1 MNGVYVAVYTWI
13 TGPVVANKADG
24 TILSISEFS
33 YVNRFLLTANGV
45 VVIELLW
52 RIHTV
57 GMVVIAAYVQQSRL
71 VEPSRVLQFIVIARI
86 MDKFKKSEYNF
97 HSSSMSPPME

>member
-13 TGPVVANKADG
+13 TGPIVANKADG

-33 YVNRFLLTANGV
+33 YVNRLLLTANGV

-52 RIHTV
+52 RIHAV

-86 MDKFKKSEYNF
+86 MDEFKKSEYNF